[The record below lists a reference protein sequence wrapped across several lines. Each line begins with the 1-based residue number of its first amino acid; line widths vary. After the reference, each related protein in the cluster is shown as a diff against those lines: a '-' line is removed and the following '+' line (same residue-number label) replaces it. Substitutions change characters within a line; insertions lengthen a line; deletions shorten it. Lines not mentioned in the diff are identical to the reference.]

1 MEKLPILDS
10 FIKSL
15 LEENHKRNQINND
28 KYLCKTQVKNFKG
41 DGTTYIL
48 KTIVCRALEE
58 DPERVTLTVED
69 INELIEQSTAMLR
82 QAFNTVPYHKRI
94 QTCVYLMT
102 LLSQRQKKLLGE
114 SFKSQWY
121 QTLKTEQKCQ

>member
-58 DPERVTLTVED
+58 DSERVTLTVED

-82 QAFNTVPYHKRI
+82 QAFNNVPYHKRI

-102 LLSQRQKKLLGE
+102 LLSQRQKTLLGE
-114 SFKSQWY
+114 VYKINGIR
-121 QTLKTEQKCQ
+121 L